1 MYNPYSLLTTEILEA
16 MVKQPMYFVRQYY
29 QRGLTEFD
37 DNKTTPL
44 LFTHYIHHEVDTE
57 RAQRHMRLLKKD
69 PLRFLYDS
77 TNPAHMEKL
86 KAAANQPPGYKIFIN
101 LMPRAWKATEAC
113 LSGRQGL
120 KRKIRTYMMEN
131 LPWWNYSPADN
142 LKVTLRERY
151 GELYVALLWK
161 HQRTEVN
168 LEEIEKISLGATT

>member
-37 DNKTTPL
+37 DKQMTPL

-69 PLRFLYDS
+69 PFRFLYDS
-77 TNPAHMEKL
+77 TKPAHLEKL
-86 KAAANQPPGYKIFIN
+86 RAAAPQPTGFKIYIN
-101 LMPRAWKATEAC
+101 LMPRAWKA
-113 LSGRQGL
+113 SDGL

-168 LEEIEKISLGATT
+168 LEEIEKTGLCATT